1 MSILLYFILIII
13 GFILLIKG
21 AEFLVDGS
29 SNIARK
35 FHIPQI
41 VIGLTIV
48 SIGTSLPEMFIS
60 VTSSINGYTDMA
72 IGNVIGSNICNL
84 LLILGLSATIR
95 PLKFKRETRL
105 IEIPLCLILTILFAI
120 FCNTA
125 NKISRIEASL
135 LLVIFTMFIIYT
147 IIMAIKG
154 EKFDKED
161 GEETENTNNNQQ
173 ISILKSI
180 IYIFLGIIGLK
191 IGGDLVVENST
202 IIANYFNLSEKI
214 ISLTI
219 ISIGTSLPELV
230 TTVVAAIKG
239 NGDISIGNII
249 GSNIFNMTLI
259 TGTTSLIKPIFYNW
273 TYNFEMLILIL
284 ANTILALFLV
294 IPPKNKMT
302 RKNSFIYLI
311 LYIVYTVILFNT

>member
-48 SIGTSLPEMFIS
+48 SIGTSLPELFIS
-60 VTSSINGYTDMA
+60 VTSSINGYKDMA
-72 IGNVIGSNICNL
+72 LGNVIGSNICNL
-84 LLILGLSATIR
+84 LLILGISAIIR

-105 IEIPLCLILTILFAI
+105 IEIPICLILTILFAI
-120 FCNTA
+120 LCNTT

-135 LLVIFTMFIIYT
+135 LLVFFVMFIIYT

-161 GEETENTNNNQQ
+161 GEETENTNNNKQ

-180 IYIFLGIIGLK
+180 IYIVLGIIGLK
-191 IGGDLVVENST
+191 LGGDLVVENST

-239 NGDISIGNII
+239 NSDISIGNII

-311 LYIVYTVILFNT
+311 LYIVYTIILFNT

>member
-1 MSILLYFILIII
+1 MSIWLSFILIII
-13 GFILLIKG
+13 GFVLLVKG

-29 SNIARK
+29 SDIAQK

-72 IGNVIGSNICNL
+72 LGNVIGSNICNL

-95 PLKFKRETRL
+95 TLKFKRETRL
-105 IEIPLCLILTILFAI
+105 IEIPVCLILTILYAI

-125 NKISRIEASL
+125 NKISKYEASI
-135 LLVIFTMFIIYT
+135 LLVLFVMFIIYT
-147 IIMAIKG
+147 IIMAKKG
-154 EKFDKED
+154 EKFEQED
-161 GEETENTNNNQQ
+161 VEEGSKVEKKT
-173 ISILKSI
+173 ISVFRSI
-180 IYIFLGIIGLK
+180 VYIFLGILGLK
-191 IGGDLVVENST
+191 LGGDFVVENST
-202 IIANYFNLSEKI
+202 IMANYFNLSQKI

-219 ISIGTSLPELV
+219 VSIGTSLPELV
-230 TTVVAAIKG
+230 TTAVSALKG
-239 NGDISIGNII
+239 NSDISIGNIL

-273 TYNFEMLILIL
+273 TYNFEISVLIIASIIL
-284 ANTILALFLV
+284 TLFLV
-294 IPPKNKMT
+294 ISPKNKMT
-302 RKNSFIYLI
+302 RKNGIIYL
-311 LYIVYTVILFNT
+311 LLFVVYTVILFNT

>member
-105 IEIPLCLILTILFAI
+105 IEIPICLILTILFAI
-120 FCNTA
+120 LCNTT

-135 LLVIFTMFIIYT
+135 LLVFFVMFIIYT

-161 GEETENTNNNQQ
+161 GEETENTNNNKQ

-180 IYIFLGIIGLK
+180 IYIVLGIIGLK
-191 IGGDLVVENST
+191 LGGDLVVENST

-239 NGDISIGNII
+239 NSDISIGNII